1 MWVGKKIR
9 GKYCTVAWG
18 KHLTLEKATLIAGK
32 VGELSKTTDDKIG
45 IMKGLIPFA
54 KKHNIALC
62 TPRSA
67 ENKYINKRG
76 KFLRVAKWIGGKS
89 CLFAGGKHLTFEK
102 ARLIA
107 GKVGELSETTNDKT
121 EIMKGLIP
129 FAKKHSVGLSKPR
142 SAENK
147 YIQKP

>member
-1 MWVGKKIR
+1 MKPQTRRKAVTPNSTTAGITMPASEKNVPKKESGMSSIAKNKHIYKQGKFLCVQKKIR
-9 GKYCTVAWG
+9 GKACQCAYG
-18 KHLTLEKATLIAGK
+18 KDLTLK
-32 VGELSKTTDDKIG
+32 
-45 IMKGLIPFA
+45 
-54 KKHNIALC
+54 
-62 TPRSA
+62 
-67 ENKYINKRG
+67 
-76 KFLRVAKWIGGKS
+76 
-89 CLFAGGKHLTFEK
+89 K

-129 FAKKHSVGLSKPR
+129 FAKKHNIGLSKPR